1 MLNYNPTKFNGHSL
15 SSGGDRSGDKTFL
28 VCHAILQDNV
38 IISSCDFMVGGH
50 VHCDLAKLGDQRV
63 Q

>member
-15 SSGGDRSGDKTFL
+15 SSGGDSSGNITFL
-28 VCHAILQDNV
+28 VCHVILQDNV

-50 VHCDLAKLGDQRV
+50 VHCDLAKLVDQKV